1 MILNTPKLE
10 ASDLETP
17 LSTQIYNEDEELIG
31 TVFDEENRVQIDIE
45 DVPDEM
51 KDAIVSIEDKRFY
64 KHNGVDFRRILK
76 AVLANIKHGW
86 GSEGGSTISQQVIK
100 RSVLS
105 SEKTLERKV
114 QEAWHAIELEGGFCE
129 DDILELY
136 LINVYLGNGSYGIK
150 TASKSYFSKDIKDLN
165 LSQMDMLAG
174 LPNAP
179 SLDDPIKDPERA
191 KQRRNKV
198 IQSMVNNKI
207 ISEEEAE
214 EAKAVS
220 IEDMLDVNDEEKS
233 TRASYN
239 ISSID
244 TAHV

>member
-1 MILNTPKLE
+1 LE

-114 QEAWHAIELEGGFCE
+114 QEAWLAIELERE
-129 DDILELY
+129 YSKDEILELY
-136 LINVYLGNGSYGIK
+136 LNNVNLGNGSYGIK

-165 LSQMDMLAG
+165 LSQMAMLAG

-179 SLDDPIKDPERA
+179 SLDDPPRSTSSTARSVQTSAPTME
-191 KQRRNKV
+191 
-198 IQSMVNNKI
+198 
-207 ISEEEAE
+207 
-214 EAKAVS
+214 AVS
-220 IEDMLDVNDEEKS
+220 CSPDSRFIWSSSAPS
-233 TRASYN
+233 TTWLFVTMYAL
-239 ISSID
+239 SS
-244 TAHV
+244 VSL